1 MFSMIIAISI
11 SASILRA
18 KATLDESR
26 FKPEY
31 FTRNRKMPF
40 EKILKFMFSM
50 NKTSTQN
57 ALNKFFEKEGITMS
71 QQALSKARNKF
82 DHTPFLKLYNAIREA
97 YYSSEYIATLDKLHN
112 KFIIAIDGS
121 DTPLPNLPDLRDKFG
136 GTGAKASSP
145 TARMSIAYDVTNDF
159 IMDADFSPLAVSE
172 RTHAKNHLEKVGNL
186 IDLKEAIFIMDRGYA
201 SEELIRLFSEKSNYL
216 FRIRNKFNVDI
227 DNLPL

>member
-1 MFSMIIAISI
+1 MFSMIIAIGI

-40 EKILKFMFSM
+40 EKLLKFMLSM

-145 TARMSIAYDVTNDF
+145 TARMSIAYDVTNF
-159 IMDADFSPLAVSE
+159 IMDADFL
-172 RTHAKNHLEKVGNL
+172 R
-186 IDLKEAIFIMDRGYA
+186 
-201 SEELIRLFSEKSNYL
+201 
-216 FRIRNKFNVDI
+216 
-227 DNLPL
+227 